1 MSRPL
6 RLGFWNL
13 NGYNSRTLG
22 NKLKTKEFLNII
34 NKHDIFA
41 VVETHANYDSELAVN
56 NFKHFVKCRNK
67 SGKRTFGGLSSYINQ
82 KLANGVSYIPTEN
95 KNTIWCKLNRNYFGF
110 ENDIYL
116 GTVYLSPPNYER
128 NNNDDLISEIEAEML
143 SFSQKGGIIVQG
155 DYNARTGEI
164 QEVVMNDDTTFLP
177 VPEDY
182 EIDSQFFRHSQDS
195 GTVNSRGR
203 NLLEICTAL
212 NLRIFNGRIVG
223 DLEGKKTCFH
233 YNGSSV
239 VDYVIGSKA
248 ILQNMRYFIVNP
260 LMPHLSDHCHVTYAI
275 KATLT
280 GSPVSS
286 SCSNGC
292 TLSEHYRLLWDT
304 KLKNKLKE
312 CLESQIVQSNLQAAL
327 KNDNVDTA
335 AELFSETLVE
345 ACKKAGLKVQR
356 NKTKAMSQNNW
367 FDLECETEKENLK
380 SLGEQ
385 ISQEP
390 NNSQLRRLLQDN
402 KKKFKRTCRRKKR
415 EFISKS
421 IGDIDLRNPQDA
433 WKQIG
438 KIFNIRK
445 RQPHGTETVSAG
457 QFYEYFKQQNA
468 APTNGEQT
476 DLKDTGVT
484 EEEAGPLDYAISV
497 EEIDFAIK
505 KVKLNKAPG
514 YDKILNEVLK
524 TGKDI
529 IRGHLLELFN
539 RILSSGKYP
548 TLWSFGLIV
557 PIHKKDDRS
566 KVENYR
572 GITLLSALGKL
583 FTSILNDRLYDY
595 MTKKGVLKVEQGG
608 FKKRHGT
615 VDSIFILKT
624 LIDKFV
630 KSKPQKRRNL
640 LFSCFVDFRKAFDR
654 IPRQKLFEKLRKE
667 GIKGRFLE
675 IVMSMYS
682 KDKSAVKINNKMT
695 EAFPCYTGVKQG
707 CMLSPTLFNL
717 YLSDLPE
724 FLNSSSSTDIL
735 LDDSE
740 KPINCLLYA
749 DDLVIFSRSA
759 NGLQTLLNKLESYC
773 DKTELTV
780 NLDKTKVMI
789 FNNCGK
795 SLNNYSFKYRVNVLN
810 NVKSYKY
817 LGITLNPYGNFSLAR
832 EELKKVGLKALYKLR
847 REMGY
852 NFRENIMLTIKLFD
866 ALISPILLY
875 GSEIW
880 GVDCSDQIEKD
891 PAELVQIKFL
901 KWLLGVNKYCSNNA
915 YRAETGRFPMKIEA
929 QYRNFKFWLTLTKH
943 PKHKLSQV
951 AYNDVK
957 SRMNKELWSQKIKRV
972 LDQIGLGYL
981 WTKAHENGIG
991 ILNIIKQRLKDI
1003 ELQRWLSEV
1012 NNDVRKDANQKN
1024 KLRTFRKFKTIETYK
1039 CEDYLRQVTNVQHRI
1054 TLTKLRLSNH
1064 NLAIETG
1071 RYVRPYKKP
1080 EERICPIC
1088 KKDVEDE
1095 RHFLT
1100 QCPAYQE
1107 KRSTL
1112 FEYLNRK
1119 YRISVD
1125 RMAPDYVFLLLINPP
1140 SKNKPVQKLIAK
1152 YVFDCYEKRRSL
1164 AV

>member
-1 MSRPL
+1 M
-6 RLGFWNL
+6 
-13 NGYNSRTLG
+13 
-22 NKLKTKEFLNII
+22 
-34 NKHDIFA
+34 
-41 VVETHANYDSELAVN
+41 
-56 NFKHFVKCRNK
+56 
-67 SGKRTFGGLSSYINQ
+67 
-82 KLANGVSYIPTEN
+82 
-95 KNTIWCKLNRNYFGF
+95 
-110 ENDIYL
+110 
-116 GTVYLSPPNYER
+116 
-128 NNNDDLISEIEAEML
+128 
-143 SFSQKGGIIVQG
+143 
-155 DYNARTGEI
+155 
-164 QEVVMNDDTTFLP
+164 
-177 VPEDY
+177 
-182 EIDSQFFRHSQDS
+182 
-195 GTVNSRGR
+195 
-203 NLLEICTAL
+203 
-212 NLRIFNGRIVG
+212 
-223 DLEGKKTCFH
+223 
-233 YNGSSV
+233 
-239 VDYVIGSKA
+239 
-248 ILQNMRYFIVNP
+248 
-260 LMPHLSDHCHVTYAI
+260 
-275 KATLT
+275 
-280 GSPVSS
+280 
-286 SCSNGC
+286 
-292 TLSEHYRLLWDT
+292 
-304 KLKNKLKE
+304 
-312 CLESQIVQSNLQAAL
+312 
-327 KNDNVDTA
+327 
-335 AELFSETLVE
+335 
-345 ACKKAGLKVQR
+345 
-356 NKTKAMSQNNW
+356 
-367 FDLECETEKENLK
+367 
-380 SLGEQ
+380 
-385 ISQEP
+385 
-390 NNSQLRRLLQDN
+390 
-402 KKKFKRTCRRKKR
+402 
-415 EFISKS
+415 
-421 IGDIDLRNPQDA
+421 
-433 WKQIG
+433 
-438 KIFNIRK
+438 
-445 RQPHGTETVSAG
+445 
-457 QFYEYFKQQNA
+457 
-468 APTNGEQT
+468 
-476 DLKDTGVT
+476 
-484 EEEAGPLDYAISV
+484 
-497 EEIDFAIK
+497 
-505 KVKLNKAPG
+505 
-514 YDKILNEVLK
+514 LK

-529 IRGHLLELFN
+529 IKGHLLELFN

-566 KVENYR
+566 KAENYR

-595 MTKKGVLKVEQGG
+595 MTKKGVLKVEQDG

-817 LGITLNPYGNFSLAR
+817 LGMTLNPYGNFSLAR

-847 REMGY
+847 REMGD

-915 YRAETGRFPMKIEA
+915 CRAETGRFPMKIEA

-1012 NNDVRKDANQKN
+1012 DNDVRKDANQKN

-1112 FEYLNRK
+1112 FEYLNKK

-1125 RMAPDYVFLLLINPP
+1125 TMAPDYVFLLLINPP